1 MVQRFV
7 GLGKEVAYGGD
18 VALTEFISAIDENT
32 ALDNA
37 VIADFEMGTR
47 GKPKP
52 APGPFKATGGFKF
65 FVEPENCGLLLLA
78 LMGTETPSTIET
90 GVYKHA
96 FKISS
101 TPQYLTMGIGT
112 GVVAAQKTFPGYAVK
127 KVKLSCAPRQKLL
140 AEVDGF
146 GKTIN
151 LDALAS
157 PSFSTKQPF
166 HWVHASGKI
175 ATVANADIQ
184 AMTVEIENHW
194 KEDEY
199 TLGSRTLRKAT
210 LQGITVKG
218 TMDILFDAKTQM
230 ELFLGAAAATQPAA
244 TLTKQRLDLNF
255 THDTLAGATKFFE
268 FNIILL
274 ETLYNI
280 HKANI
285 TKQDRTIE
293 NLEFEC
299 YAPTAGEQVEIDLQ
313 NTVISY

>member
-1 MVQRFV
+1 MSQRFV
-7 GLGKEVAYGGD
+7 GLGKEASYGQD
-18 VALTEFISAIDENT
+18 VALTEFISAIDENL
-32 ALDNA
+32 ALDNSL
-37 VIADFEMGTR
+37 VADHEMGQR

-52 APGPFKATGGFKF
+52 VPGPLKVKGGWKQY
-65 FVEPENCGLLLLA
+65 VEPENCGLLLLA
-78 LMGTETPSTIET
+78 LLGSETPSTIET

-96 FKISS
+96 FKMSH
-101 TPQYLTMGIGT
+101 TPQYLTAGVGT
-112 GVVAAQKTFPGYAVK
+112 AVTAGQKTVPGYAVK
-127 KVKLSCAPRQKLL
+127 KLKLSCGPGQKLL
-140 AEVDGF
+140 GEVDGF
-146 GKTIN
+146 GKTLN

-157 PSFSTKQPF
+157 PTFSAKQPF

-199 TLGSRTLRKAT
+199 TLGNRTLRKAT

-218 TMDILFDAKTQM
+218 TMDVLFDGIAQM
-230 ELFLGAAAATQPAA
+230 QMFLGGVAAVAPAA
-244 TLTKQRLDLNF
+244 TLTKQRLDLEF
-255 THDTLAGATKFFE
+255 VHDVLAGATKYYE
-268 FNIILL
+268 LKIILL
-274 ETLYNI
+274 ETLYST

-285 TKQDRTIE
+285 VKQDRTIE

-299 YAPTAGEQVEIDLQ
+299 FAPTSGEQVEIDLQ